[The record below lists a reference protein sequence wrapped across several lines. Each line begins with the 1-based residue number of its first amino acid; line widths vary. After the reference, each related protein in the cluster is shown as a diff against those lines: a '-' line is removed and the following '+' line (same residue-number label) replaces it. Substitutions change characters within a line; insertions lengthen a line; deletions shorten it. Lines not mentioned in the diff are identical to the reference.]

1 MTLKTPRAKFPLSS
15 SQPEPKAAP
24 TVEEEPPKPAESDPE
39 SDIELELL
47 DTVIEG
53 DEADAQE
60 MGDEDKE
67 PSEEDMDQAGDL
79 RSKAAKA
86 YSNGEFE
93 GELETDQCSSR
104 TFDEQ
109 SHFLS

>member
-1 MTLKTPRAKFPLSS
+1 MK
-15 SQPEPKAAP
+15 
-24 TVEEEPPKPAESDPE
+24 VDSDPE

-47 DTVIEG
+47 DTVLES

-79 RSKAAKA
+79 RAKAAKA
-86 YSNGEFE
+86 YSNGELE
-93 GELETDQCSSR
+93 GESCGNSDVNKRFSRSINFRCCQCL
-104 TFDEQ
+104 
-109 SHFLS
+109 H